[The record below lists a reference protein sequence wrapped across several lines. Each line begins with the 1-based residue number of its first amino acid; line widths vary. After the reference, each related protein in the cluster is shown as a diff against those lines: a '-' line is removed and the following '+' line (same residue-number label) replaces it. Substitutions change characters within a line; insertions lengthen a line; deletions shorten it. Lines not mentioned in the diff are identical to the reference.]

1 MSGAGQIENAPSSLQ
16 AALRCRC
23 PRCGRGRLYDGFL
36 TVRERCES
44 CGLDLR
50 HHDSGDGPA
59 VILIFVIGALIVPA
73 ALITEAKFEPP
84 YWLHLVLWPPIII
97 GAIVGLL
104 RPLKAFFVA
113 LQFRHRST
121 ASPDDTA

>member
-1 MSGAGQIENAPSSLQ
+1 MSGAGHIENAPSSLQ

-73 ALITEAKFEPP
+73 ALITEAKLEPP

-113 LQFRHRST
+113 MQYRHRST
-121 ASPDDTA
+121 AAPDDSV